1 LRLMPK
7 RFIIATTAVLAF
19 ATSAGSQPNQR
30 VDEWTAV
37 NTAIGRTGTLQ
48 PDGAMK
54 YSFPRSDLQ
63 VTLDG
68 VRIMPALALGSW
80 VAFQRIRQN
89 QAMVMGD
96 LVLAESEV
104 EPVITALQQNDV
116 QQSAVH
122 NHLLRESPRVVYVH
136 IAAEGDGVRIATAIR
151 SALNLTGTP
160 APSAPAPSAS
170 PASPIDLDTAL
181 IHRTLGYEGKVNG
194 GVYQVNVPRRE
205 KVMMHGDFILPSM
218 GISTAINFQPT
229 GGGKSAITGD
239 FVMLSAEVNRII
251 PILRTNH
258 IDVTALH
265 SHMVGEE
272 PRLYF
277 MHFWANDDAGRLSSA
292 LRRAIDQMK

>member
-1 LRLMPK
+1 MPQ
-7 RFIIATTAVLAF
+7 RFIITTIAAFVFAAT
-19 ATSAGSQPNQR
+19 ATSQTNQR
-30 VDEWTAV
+30 VDEWAAV
-37 NTAIGRTGTLQ
+37 TSAIGRSGTLQ

-54 YSFPRSDLQ
+54 YSFPRGDLQ

-68 VRIMPALALGSW
+68 VRIRPALALGSW
-80 VAFQRIRQN
+80 IAFKHFRRN
-89 QAMVMGD
+89 QAMAMGD
-96 LVLAESEV
+96 LVLTESEV
-104 EPVITALQQNDV
+104 EPVITSLQQNDV

-136 IAAEGDGVRIATAIR
+136 ISAEGDGVRIATAIR
-151 SALNLTGTP
+151 AALKLTGTP
-160 APSAPAPSAS
+160 APSTAAAS
-170 PASPIDLDTAL
+170 TSPIDLDTAL

-194 GVYQVNVPRRE
+194 GVYQVSVPRRE

-239 FVMLSAEVNRII
+239 FVMLSGEVSRII

-277 MHFWANDDAGRLSSA
+277 MHFWANDDAGRLSAA